1 MLDAPISEDEVWE
14 TIKTLPKDK
23 APGPDGYTCRFYK
36 ECWSIIKADVM
47 AAIITLQQGNAR
59 GLGLLNA
66 AYITLIPKKADAVLA
81 KDFRPIWGMLL
92 L

>member
-1 MLDAPISEDEVWE
+1 MLDAPISEEEVLE

-23 APGPDGYTCRFYK
+23 APGPDGYAGRFYK

-59 GLGLLNA
+59 GLAFLMQL
-66 AYITLIPKKADAVLA
+66 TLHSSLRRRMQCWPRIFAPSA
-81 KDFRPIWGMLL
+81 
-92 L
+92 